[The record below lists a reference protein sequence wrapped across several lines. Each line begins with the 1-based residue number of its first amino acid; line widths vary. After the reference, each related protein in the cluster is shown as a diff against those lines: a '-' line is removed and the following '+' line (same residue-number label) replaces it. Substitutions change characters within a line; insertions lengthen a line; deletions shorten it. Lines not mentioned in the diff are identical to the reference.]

1 MVRAFEKSDR
11 CQALS
16 PLARPLGR
24 TPIFAVSA
32 SLVEKERSTYV
43 DAGFDGWILKPVDFK
58 RLHTLLDGIQDDE
71 ARYACRYVP
80 GQWERGGWFS
90 RKTGTQASNVP
101 GGAAPNEASHDEAPQ
116 DEPTPAEE

>member
-32 SLVEKERSTYV
+32 SLVEKERNTYV
-43 DAGFDGWILKPVDFK
+43 DAGFDGWILKPIDFK

-71 ARYACRYVP
+71 ARDACRYVP
-80 GQWERGGWFS
+80 GQWEQGGWFT
-90 RKTGTQASNVP
+90 RKTEPQASNAP
-101 GGAAPNEASHDEAPQ
+101 GRAAPNEASHEASQ

>member
-43 DAGFDGWILKPVDFK
+43 DAGFDGWILKPVDFT
-58 RLHTLLDGIQDDE
+58 RLRHL
-71 ARYACRYVP
+71 CRGLKDASVREEDLYTE
-80 GQWERGGWFS
+80 GSDKTTWNRGGWLTLE
-90 RKTGTQASNVP
+90 RA
-101 GGAAPNEASHDEAPQ
+101 
-116 DEPTPAEE
+116 